1 VIITS
6 ESPTNFIKK
15 WWRKVCS
22 KSRAANI
29 HLKYTEKQLLGP
41 MHPVVTEKPLPVL
54 ING

>member
-1 VIITS
+1 MIITS

-15 WWRKVCS
+15 WRKVCS

-29 HLKYTEKQLLGP
+29 HLKSTEKQLLGP